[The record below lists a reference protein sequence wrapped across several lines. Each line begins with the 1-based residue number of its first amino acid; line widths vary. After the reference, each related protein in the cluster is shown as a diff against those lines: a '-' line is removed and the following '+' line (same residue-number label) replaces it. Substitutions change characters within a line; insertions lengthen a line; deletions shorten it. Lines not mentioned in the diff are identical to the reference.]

1 MSFDFQ
7 NQALRFSIF
16 NERKYTSSFDL
27 LMDKMSLKNP
37 VSANYQINNS
47 MNNAQNTQKQVFLIS
62 ISLFDIKYGPVLHN
76 NILFPNE
83 QIRKQLWYN

>member
-16 NERKYTSSFDL
+16 NERKYASSFDL

-47 MNNAQNTQKQVFLIS
+47 MNNAKHTKTSVSDQHF
-62 ISLFDIKYGPVLHN
+62 PV
-76 NILFPNE
+76 
-83 QIRKQLWYN
+83 